1 MSAKLL
7 SYTTSDK
14 IQSKKKKIHGN
25 FYSRSMNHFLVKN
38 RFTKTRNGENIMLLP
53 VEMPGW
59 LTLKAAHFWKQFY
72 AA

>member
-1 MSAKLL
+1 MAIFTVEVWIIFL
-7 SYTTSDK
+7 SKT
-14 IQSKKKKIHGN
+14 G
-25 FYSRSMNHFLVKN
+25 
-38 RFTKTRNGENIMLLP
+38 FTKTRNGENIMLLP